1 MKYRLTDSARE
12 DVICCAEGEIDDE
25 FVKHAK
31 AIGRNWI
38 NLTHTVYICDI
49 VEIPEGNVPPAYN
62 PCGWNKYPDVTP
74 PEGILMKAEFYWKE
88 DDDEPCRSC
97 WVFKGGKW
105 YWMDGRDCP
114 VDSGWKNIRFRPW
127 ED

>member
-49 VEIPEGNVPPAYN
+49 VDIPEGNVPPAYN
-62 PCGWNKYPDVTP
+62 PFGWNNYPDVTP
-74 PEGILMKAEFYWKE
+74 PVGVWMRTEYVNRETGETVREAARYQEFEGNFYWFNE
-88 DDDEPCRSC
+88 LDFDVE
-97 WVFKGGKW
+97 
-105 YWMDGRDCP
+105 
-114 VDSGWKNIRFRPW
+114 VDRFRPW
-127 ED
+127 DD

>member
-49 VEIPEGNVPPAYN
+49 VDIPEGNIPPAYN
-62 PCGWNKYPDVTP
+62 PCGWNNYPDVTP
-74 PEGILMKAEFYWKE
+74 PVGVWMRTEYVNRETGETVREAARYQEFEGNFYWFNE
-88 DDDEPCRSC
+88 LDFE
-97 WVFKGGKW
+97 VE
-105 YWMDGRDCP
+105 
-114 VDSGWKNIRFRPW
+114 VDRFRPW